1 MQFATVFATI
11 IFSLQYLIIHFI
23 LELKGGGSMDKRETK
38 SVEYKSEITN
48 TFLKAVSAYANYG
61 DGIIIFGIADD
72 GKILGLKD
80 INNTALEIE
89 NRINDCIRPVPKFEI
104 NIDSTNNTIL
114 LSVYEGNGK
123 PYLYKSKAYKRS
135 DTSSVEVDRIEL
147 NRLILDGTNQ
157 SFESL
162 PSRFEELS
170 FQILEQKLVE
180 ELQIAGLSKDI
191 LKTLNLYSDKA
202 GYNIAAELLSDRNSF
217 PGIDIVRFGDN
228 IDEFTDRETIE
239 KVSIIQQFESALKMF
254 DKYYSFETIGGIKR
268 KKQFSLPEK
277 AFREALANALV
288 HRTWDVKSAVLI
300 SMYLDRIEIAS
311 PGGLPFGL
319 SEEEYLSGQ
328 ISMLR
333 NPIIGNVFFRLK
345 YIEMFGTGIRRINYA
360 YANNIIK
367 PDFKIFENSIKVILP
382 IIEEN
387 MGVLSNDE
395 KIVFEE
401 LSNGIPK
408 SRIEIEEKTKLNKD
422 KVIRVLNRLI
432 DKNIIEKSS
441 KGRGTKYKRI

>member
-1 MQFATVFATI
+1 MV
-11 IFSLQYLIIHFI
+11 YPI
-23 LELKGGGSMDKRETK
+23 LRLKVGEFMDNRETK

-48 TFLKAVSAYANYG
+48 TFLKTVSAFANYF
-61 DGIIIFGIADD
+61 DGKIIFGIADD

-89 NRINDCIRPVPKFEI
+89 NRINDSIRPVPKFELEI
-104 NIDSTNNTIL
+104 NTTNNTITL
-114 LSVYEGNGK
+114 HVFEGNGK

-147 NRLILDGTNQ
+147 NRLILDGNNQ

-180 ELQIAGLSKDI
+180 ELQIDGLSKDI

-202 GYNIAAELLSDRNSF
+202 GYNIAAELLSDHNSF
-217 PGIDIVRFGDN
+217 PGIDIVRFGNN
-228 IDEFTDRETIE
+228 IDEFLDRETIE
-239 KVSIIQQFESALKMF
+239 NVSIIHQFESALNMF
-254 DKYYSFETIGGIKR
+254 DKYYSVETIGGIKR

-277 AFREALANALV
+277 AFREALANALM
-288 HRTWDVKSAVLI
+288 HRTWDVKSAILI
-300 SMYLDRIEIAS
+300 SMYHDRIEIAS

-319 SEEEYLSGQ
+319 SKEEYLSGQ

-360 YANNIIK
+360 YAHNIIK
-367 PDFKIFENSIKVILP
+367 PEFKIFENSIKVILP
-382 IIEEN
+382 IIQEDME
-387 MGVLSNDE
+387 LLTNDE

-408 SRIEIEEKTKLNKD
+408 SRIAIEEKTNLNKD
-422 KVIRVLNRLI
+422 KLIRVLNRLI